1 LSTKERTME
10 NQVSWLIEL
19 AVKPGE
25 LETFK
30 ALREEMVAGTS
41 GEPGALAY
49 EWFISDDGG
58 TVHIYEKYADSDAM
72 ISHVNGF
79 REKWAGRFRVCVDV
93 QRFTSYGSPTAAAEE
108 VLDGFGGTHLGPW
121 GGFSR

>member
-1 LSTKERTME
+1 ME
-10 NQVSWLIEL
+10 DQVSWVIEL

-25 LETFK
+25 LDAFK
-30 ALREEMVAGTS
+30 ALMEEMVAGTS
-41 GEPGALAY
+41 AEPSTLAY

-58 TVHIYEKYADSDAM
+58 TVHIYEKYTNSEAM

-79 REKWAGRFRVCVDV
+79 LEKWAERFLAAVDV
-93 QRFTSYGSPTAAAEE
+93 TRFTVYGSPNEAAREM
-108 VLDGFGGTHLGPW
+108 LDGFGAVYLGPW